1 MLWGKLEAYNSWA
14 ALSHSMGGPEPGLSE
29 HCDSK
34 SEGSFAQS
42 ALLHWW
48 KVQLAVSEACLKDHI
63 ITFLFWCFKTLL
75 IIHNLSLNLFAF
87 FFPSCKVSFLLK
99 VRLFYQGND
108 NPYSWVSKHS
118 NIYTLDLVP
127 RIKHIFHFQI
137 QLAIPRL
144 FLYL

>member
-1 MLWGKLEAYNSWA
+1 MLRVKWIIIWPWPSCMLLGTWGPGCQSSATLNQKEVCCSACSPPLMESTACREWA
-14 ALSHSMGGPEPGLSE
+14 R
-29 HCDSK
+29 
-34 SEGSFAQS
+34 
-42 ALLHWW
+42 
-48 KVQLAVSEACLKDHI
+48 LKDHI
-63 ITFLFWCFKTLL
+63 VAFLFWSFKTLL
-75 IIHNLSLNLFAF
+75 ITHNLSLNFFAF
-87 FFPSCKVSFLLK
+87 FSSCKVLFLLK
-99 VRLFYQGND
+99 ARLFYQGND